1 MKVRMRP
8 AVWKQLRQRWNRLT
22 GRPWAETILR
32 TGIAMAAG
40 FFLAGVQAG
49 GSFLPLSLS
58 LAAVLGLGFPSF
70 GAYIG
75 GCIGYG
81 LFFGLQSAMEPMAAG
96 LLVEACLCIFGDQ
109 EPEKTRWFAPAV
121 TMVFTAATG
130 VLFLLQSRFSMAL
143 LGMYGLRILTA
154 GVGAMVF
161 RAALE
166 PSGQKARILCWAL
179 FCGGLCTIAPFGFP
193 IGFPAACTLAAA
205 AAATPAGLLTAAF
218 CGLALDL
225 CASGGCTAVLILAAL
240 ACGRVGQWAVRLGIW
255 YIALT
260 AAVLLVDAPLL
271 LLVAGLPGALL
282 SPLLPVD
289 VLFGQPARRLPS
301 SDPRMTLAAGL
312 LRRICNSLSLMR
324 TDKPDPETN
333 AVFDQAAERVCRLCS
348 RWEICWEVETE
359 KTCEALNRAAPAMMT
374 RGKALREDL
383 PPAFVEDCRHLEGFL
398 KAINRELEDLS
409 CRRQCRRRLAESR
422 LVIARQYR
430 ILADALSRQQPASA
444 VSLRFQPELGFRSQ
458 GRAAQS
464 LSGDRGVSFRL
475 GHRFYLLLCD
485 GMGTGQAA
493 GREAANAIELLRTL
507 LQCGAE
513 PIDALQVLNGI
524 YILRDDGGFS
534 TVDLLQADLV
544 TGEAELFKWGAA
556 PSYLKKKGE
565 VEKIGTASLPPG
577 LGAGEEHQ
585 PTGTKLSL
593 ARGELLVLVTD
604 GAGGEAAERFIRQY
618 GGSSPKELASGVV
631 SCSSVQGED
640 DRTAAVLALRPRL
653 SV

>member
-8 AVWKQLRQRWNRLT
+8 AVWKRLRRRWNKLS
-22 GRPWAETILR
+22 GRPWAETVLR
-32 TGIAMAAG
+32 TGLAFAAG
-40 FFLAGVQAG
+40 FVLAGVRAG
-49 GSFLPLSLS
+49 GSLLPLSLS

-75 GCIGYG
+75 GCVGYA
-81 LFFGLQSAMEPMAAG
+81 LFFGAERAMEPMAAG
-96 LLVEACLCIFGDQ
+96 LLVMACLCIFGDQ
-109 EPEKTRWFAPAV
+109 LSEENRWFAPAV

-130 VLFLLQSRFSMAL
+130 VLFLLQSRFSMVL
-143 LGMYGLRILTA
+143 LGQYGLRILAA
-154 GVGAMVF
+154 GVGAVVF
-161 RAALE
+161 RAALA
-166 PSGQKARILCWAL
+166 PAGQKARILCWAL
-179 FCGGLCTIAPFGFP
+179 LCSGLCAIAPLGFP
-193 IGFPAACTLAAA
+193 FGVPAACALAAA

-225 CASGGCTAVLILAAL
+225 SIGGGCTAILILAAL
-240 ACGRVGQWAVRLGIW
+240 ACGRVQYWAFRLGIW
-255 YIALT
+255 YISLT
-260 AAVLLVDAPLL
+260 AAVLMMDAPV
-271 LLVAGLPGALL
+271 LVLIAGLPGALL

-289 VLFGQPARRLPS
+289 VLFGQPARRLPAD
-301 SDPRMTLAAGL
+301 DPRMVLAASL
-312 LRRICNSLSLMR
+312 LQRIGSALSLFR
-324 TDKPDPETN
+324 TDKPDPETH
-333 AVFDQAAERVCRLCS
+333 AVFDQAAERVCRLCG
-348 RWEICWEVETE
+348 RWEICWETETA

-398 KAINRELEDLS
+398 NAINRELEDLS
-409 CRRQCRRRLAESR
+409 CRRQYRRRLAESR

-430 ILADALSRQQPASA
+430 VLADALSRKQPASPG
-444 VSLRFQPELGFRSQ
+444 SLRFVPELGFRSQ
-458 GRAAQS
+458 GRAAQA

-493 GREAANAIELLRTL
+493 GREAANAIELLRIL

-513 PIDALQVLNGI
+513 PVDALQVLNGI

-556 PSYLKKKGE
+556 PSYLKKKSE

-577 LGAGEEHQ
+577 LSAGEEHQ
-585 PTGTKLSL
+585 PAGTKLSL

>member
-8 AVWKQLRQRWNRLT
+8 AVWKRLRQRWNRLS
-22 GRPWAETILR
+22 GRPWAETALR
-32 TGIAMAAG
+32 TGVAMAAG
-40 FFLAGVQAG
+40 FVLSGMQIG
-49 GSFLPLSLS
+49 GSFLPLPLA

-70 GAYIG
+70 GVYVG
-75 GCIGYG
+75 GCIGYS
-81 LFFGLQSAMEPMAAG
+81 LFFGMEKAMEPMTAG

-109 EPEKTRWFAPAV
+109 KPEKNRWFAPAV

-130 VLFLLQSRFSMAL
+130 VLFLLQSRFSMVL
-143 LGMYGLRILTA
+143 LGRYGLRILTA

-161 RAALE
+161 RAALM
-166 PSGQKARILCWAL
+166 PAGQKARILCWAL
-179 FCGGLCTIAPFGFP
+179 FCGGLCAVAPLRFPLGFP
-193 IGFPAACTLAAA
+193 VACVLSAA
-205 AAATPAGLLTAAF
+205 AAATPSGLLTAAF
-218 CGLALDL
+218 CGLALEL
-225 CASGGCTAVLILAAL
+225 SVGQGCTAALILAAL
-240 ACGRVGQWAVRLGIW
+240 SCGRVNHWVMRLGLW

-260 AAVLLVDAPLL
+260 ISVLILDAPVLLLI
-271 LLVAGLPGALL
+271 AGLPGALL

-301 SDPRMTLAAGL
+301 ADPRMALAANL
-312 LRRICNSLSLMR
+312 LRRICTSLSLLR

-348 RWEICWEVETE
+348 RWETCWEVETE

-374 RGKALREDL
+374 RGKVLREDL

-409 CRRQCRRRLAESR
+409 FRRQCRRRLAESR

-430 ILADALSRQQPASA
+430 ILADALSRQQPVVSG
-444 VSLRFQPELGFRSQ
+444 SLRFLPELGFRSQ

-493 GREAANAIELLRTL
+493 GREAVNAIELLRTL

-513 PIDALQVLNGI
+513 PADALQVLNGI

-534 TVDLLQADLV
+534 TVDLLQVDLV

-577 LGAGEEHQ
+577 LGAGEEHR